1 LTGTSGEPQPEIAG
15 MAARD
20 FTGRRYRFRLSRSD
34 LIAYEI
40 AAQRLDWR
48 MRVVLTLMIGLAGLT
63 VAVLPESVPAWLWW
77 TVTVCLL
84 AGAMGASVVYT
95 NMGIRRRAAAH
106 RLPEGETT
114 VALLAEGI
122 FEEADGRD
130 RTVPYGAI
138 GGLFETPGHLLLK
151 AAQGPV
157 VLPLAAFD
165 GQAEMAAAAEWL
177 RERIFRAKRQAAMPE
192 QKS

>member
-1 LTGTSGEPQPEIAG
+1 MTPLSGEPEREAAG
-15 MAARD
+15 PAARD
-20 FTGRRYRFRLSRSD
+20 FSGRRYRFRLSRSD
-34 LIAYEI
+34 MIAYEI

-48 MRVVLTLMIGLAGLT
+48 TRVVLTLMVGLAGLT

-77 TVTVCLL
+77 VLTASLL
-84 AGAMGASVVYT
+84 AGAMAASVAYT
-95 NMGIRRRAAAH
+95 NMGIRRRASSH
-106 RLPEGETT
+106 RLPESETT
-114 VALLAEGI
+114 VALLPEGI

-130 RTVPYGAI
+130 RTVPYAAI
-138 GGLFETPGHLLLK
+138 GGLFETPAHLLLK

-165 GQAEMAAAAEWL
+165 GPVEMAGAAEWL
-177 RERIFRAKRQAAMPE
+177 RERIFRAKRQAAEPD